1 MLFDYP
7 EQETYKLPETFPV
20 AAKTAWDIVPEEK
33 AMFLSSTERR
43 TCSKCGVHNG
53 ICVCVYAVQ
62 IYQSHWKCSKYMV
75 CLCSKCAK
83 INGDVLSNFMFF

>member
-53 ICVCVYAVQ
+53 ICVCVCMPCRFTKVTG
-62 IYQSHWKCSKYMV
+62 
-75 CLCSKCAK
+75 
-83 INGDVLSNFMFF
+83 NVLSIWFVYVLSVQKSMEMF

>member
-33 AMFLSSTERR
+33 AMFFSSSEGR

-53 ICVCVYAVQ
+53 ICEYTCRFTKVTG
-62 IYQSHWKCSKYMV
+62 
-75 CLCSKCAK
+75 
-83 INGDVLSNFMFF
+83 NVLSIWFVYVLSVQKSMEMF